1 MRRPWWT
8 TFQSLLS
15 ETATTMSSYTQFGN
29 RLVMSMFLCL
39 AVTFG
44 LSACGEGPA
53 SVSGADSTVSTLTSA
68 SATKAAGDPTEW
80 SEMTAQAL

>member
-1 MRRPWWT
+1 
-8 TFQSLLS
+8 
-15 ETATTMSSYTQFGN
+15 
-29 RLVMSMFLCL
+29 MSMFLCL